1 MHNAKTLLEIWVV
14 IITSYFE
21 VIISF
26 LTFHLYDYYLTCWNP
41 TK

>member
-1 MHNAKTLLEIWVV
+1 MHNAKTLLEIWV

-26 LTFHLYDYYLTCWNP
+26 LTFHLYDYYQTYWNP